1 MSTSEEQ
8 KLEIRI
14 TRVED
19 TLSRM
24 ASEIMDL
31 QAVQSDIRSLALS
44 VNSLAGEVKHLVED
58 LCKTTQRVDRMES
71 KPAQRWDRLIEA
83 VIVAAVGALIGYMIA
98 SLFAK

>member
-1 MSTSEEQ
+1 MSTAEEQ

-19 TLSRM
+19 TLGRM

-31 QAVQSDIRSLALS
+31 QEVQSDIRALALS

-58 LCKTTQRVDRMES
+58 MCKTTQRVDRMES

-83 VIVAAVGALIGYMIA
+83 IIVAAVGGLIGYMIA
-98 SLFAK
+98 TIFS

>member
-1 MSTSEEQ
+1 MSTAEEQ

-19 TLSRM
+19 TLGRM

-31 QAVQSDIRSLALS
+31 QEVQSDIRALALS

-58 LCKTTQRVDRMES
+58 MCKTTQRVDRMES

-83 VIVAAVGALIGYMIA
+83 IIVTAVGGLIGYMIA
-98 SLFAK
+98 TIFS

>member
-1 MSTSEEQ
+1 MSTEAEQ

-19 TLSRM
+19 TLGRM

-31 QAVQSDIRSLALS
+31 QEVQSDIRALALS
-44 VNSLAGEVKHLVED
+44 VNSLAGEVKRLVED
-58 LCKTTQRVDRMES
+58 MCKTTQRVDRMES

-83 VIVAAVGALIGYMIA
+83 IIVAAVGGLIGYMIA
-98 SLFAK
+98 TIFS

>member
-1 MSTSEEQ
+1 MSTAEEQ
-8 KLEIRI
+8 KMEIRI

-19 TLSRM
+19 TLGRM

-31 QAVQSDIRSLALS
+31 QEVQSDIRALALS

-58 LCKTTQRVDRMES
+58 MCKTTQRVDRMES

-83 VIVAAVGALIGYMIA
+83 IIVTAVGGLIGYMIA
-98 SLFAK
+98 MILK

>member
-1 MSTSEEQ
+1 MSTEAEQ
-8 KLEIRI
+8 KIEIRI

-19 TLSRM
+19 TLGRM

-31 QAVQSDIRSLALS
+31 QEVQSDIRALALS

-58 LCKTTQRVDRMES
+58 MCKTTQRVDRMES

-83 VIVAAVGALIGYMIA
+83 IIVAAVGGLIGYMIA
-98 SLFAK
+98 TIFS

>member
-1 MSTSEEQ
+1 MSTEAEQ

-19 TLSRM
+19 TLGRM

-31 QAVQSDIRSLALS
+31 QEVQSDIRALALS

-58 LCKTTQRVDRMES
+58 MCKTTQRVDRMES
-71 KPAQRWDRLIEA
+71 KPAQRWDLFVQEIITA
-83 VIVAAVGALIGYMIA
+83 GVGGLIGYMIA
-98 SLFAK
+98 MILK

>member
-1 MSTSEEQ
+1 MSTEAEQ
-8 KLEIRI
+8 KMEIRI

-19 TLSRM
+19 TLGRM

-31 QAVQSDIRSLALS
+31 QEVQSDIRALALS

-58 LCKTTQRVDRMES
+58 MCKTTQRVDRMES

-83 VIVAAVGALIGYMIA
+83 IIVAAVGGLIGYMIA
-98 SLFAK
+98 MILK

>member
-1 MSTSEEQ
+1 MSTEAEQ
-8 KLEIRI
+8 KIEIRI

-19 TLSRM
+19 TLGRM

-31 QAVQSDIRSLALS
+31 QEVQSDIRALALS

-58 LCKTTQRVDRMES
+58 MCKTTQRVDRMES

-83 VIVAAVGALIGYMIA
+83 IIVAAVGGLIGYMIA
-98 SLFAK
+98 MILK

>member
-1 MSTSEEQ
+1 MSTEAEQ

-19 TLSRM
+19 TLGRM

-31 QAVQSDIRSLALS
+31 QEVQSDIRALALS

-58 LCKTTQRVDRMES
+58 MCKTTQRVDRMES

-83 VIVAAVGALIGYMIA
+83 IIVAAVGGLIGYMIA
-98 SLFAK
+98 MILK

>member
-1 MSTSEEQ
+1 MSTAEEQ

-19 TLSRM
+19 TLGRM

-31 QAVQSDIRSLALS
+31 QEVQSDIRALALS
-44 VNSLAGEVKHLVED
+44 VNSLAVEVKHIVED
-58 LCKTTQRVDRMES
+58 MCKTTQRVDRMES

-83 VIVAAVGALIGYMIA
+83 IIVAAVGGLIGYMIA
-98 SLFAK
+98 MILK

>member
-1 MSTSEEQ
+1 MSTAEEQ

-19 TLSRM
+19 TLGRM

-31 QAVQSDIRSLALS
+31 QEVQSDIRALALS

-58 LCKTTQRVDRMES
+58 MCKTTQRVDRMES

-83 VIVAAVGALIGYMIA
+83 IIVTAVGGLIGYMIA
-98 SLFAK
+98 MILK